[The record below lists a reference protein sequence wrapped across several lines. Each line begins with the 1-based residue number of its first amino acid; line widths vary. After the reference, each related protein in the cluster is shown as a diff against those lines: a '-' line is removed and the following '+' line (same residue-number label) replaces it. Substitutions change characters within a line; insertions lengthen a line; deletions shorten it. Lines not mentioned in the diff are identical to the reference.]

1 MAEFANK
8 GVAGTAL
15 GLGAGALGVE
25 LLNGGI
31 GRLLGNLTG
40 GNNGCNDAAAIMAA
54 IAPMLAAAT
63 VTRPDCGGHSYGRY
77 DAEKDAEIAALK
89 GDIKLRDSTIYTDQ
103 KSLALYQYIDGQLKE
118 VREELCQQ
126 RVHNQRTE
134 DSFALARQDLAA
146 VKADLDGKIKLEAE
160 RRCCA
165 DNAIVR
171 YANGTFYQRAVAD
184 VTVGTTTTAQM
195 LYNPLPDCGGCCDK

>member
-31 GRLLGNLTG
+31 GKLLGNLTG

-54 IAPMLAAAT
+54 VAPMLAAAT
-63 VTRPDCGGHSYGRY
+63 VTRPDCGGHSHGR
-77 DAEKDAEIAALK
+77 
-89 GDIKLRDSTIYTDQ
+89 DIKLRDSTIYTDQ
-103 KSLALYQYIDGQLKE
+103 KSLELFKYIDGQLKE

-165 DNAIVR
+165 DNAVVR
-171 YANGTFYQRAVAD
+171 YANATFYPKMVAD

>member
-31 GRLLGNLTG
+31 GKLLGNLTG

-54 IAPMLAAAT
+54 IAPMMAAAT
-63 VTRPDCGGHSYGRY
+63 VVRPDCGGHSYGRY

-118 VREELCQQ
+118 VREELCKQ

-146 VKADLDGKIKLEAE
+146 VKADLDGKIKLEAA

-171 YANGTFYQRAVAD
+171 YANATFYPKMVAD
-184 VTVGTTTTAQM
+184 VTVGTTTTAQS